1 MMAINRRELLKMT
14 GSVLIASRLNAA
26 VVSTIHWD
34 FEGGSL
40 EKVDKVGTDHY
51 RCHVRGQV
59 DQDGRNRQASWFYFR
74 VDRAMSRVLTFDM
87 VDLAGEYNYR
97 PNRGAISKATLPFYS
112 SDRVTW
118 YPVEEATYDA
128 NEPKLQFKIK
138 AASEHLWVA
147 YVPPYT
153 TKNLAK
159 LLRDIS
165 GSSYVSSKTIGK
177 SVEGRPIP
185 LVTITDTSVPDKAK
199 KVIWLM
205 FRQHAWEAGSSW
217 TGDGLMRFVASS
229 DPVAAR
235 IRRETILKILPLCD
249 PDGVVNGG
257 VRFNCYGY
265 DLNRNWDVYDP
276 IKMPEI
282 TAERRA
288 ILDWVDSGKRVDFF
302 LTLHNDETN
311 EYLEGPPDKDES
323 LRPLLDRVFRNWSA
337 GKTFAASGPPTF
349 DSTSTTVGK
358 LGRMNVVQGLYRDR
372 KLPAFEA
379 EMRIVKHPK
388 LGRRPNIEDRQL
400 AGVELI
406 QAIWKG
412 LIDVG

>member
-1 MMAINRRELLKMT
+1 MIAINRRELLKMT
-14 GSVLIASRLNAA
+14 GSLVIASRMDGA
-26 VVSTIHWD
+26 VVSPIHWD

-40 EKVDKVGTDHY
+40 GKVDRVGTDHY

-74 VDRAMSRVLTFDM
+74 VDHAMNHVLTFDM

-97 PNRGAISKATLPFYS
+97 PNRGAISKDTLPFYS

-118 YPVEEATYDA
+118 YPVEEGIYDA
-128 NEPKLQFKIK
+128 SEPKLQFKIK
-138 AASEHLWVA
+138 VPSEHLWVA

-153 TKNLAK
+153 MKNLAK

-165 GSSYVSSKTIGK
+165 SPHVKSTTIGK
-177 SVEGRPIP
+177 SVEGRSIP
-185 LVTITDTSVPDKAK
+185 LVTITDTSVLDKAK

-217 TGDGLMRFVASS
+217 TGEGLMRFATSS
-229 DPVAAR
+229 NPVAAR

-249 PDGVVNGG
+249 PDGVVHGG
-257 VRFNCYGY
+257 VRFNRYGY
-265 DLNRNWDVYDP
+265 DLNRNWDVIDAV
-276 IKMPEI
+276 KMPEI

-311 EYLEGPPDKDES
+311 EYLEGPPDKSES
-323 LRPLLDRVFRNWSA
+323 LRPLLDRVFENWSA
-337 GKTFAASGPPTF
+337 GTTFAASGPPTF
-349 DSTSTTVGK
+349 DDTSTTVGK
-358 LGRMNVVQGLYRDR
+358 PGRMNVVQGLYHDR
-372 KLPAFEA
+372 KLPAFEV

-388 LGRRPNIEDRQL
+388 LGRRPNVEDRQR
-400 AGVELI
+400 AGEELI

-412 LIDVG
+412 LADVG